1 LAKIILKNS
10 AKIDL
15 EEKYIEEFCSF
26 ANLPKGKIFLVLH
39 GNSLPESNQGV
50 CVSSQL
56 IKFAPELLGICPC
69 SNLTTWDCCIAIAK
83 KWCICRDVFP
93 AYFTYLL
100 GHEFGHAYVCLSD
113 IALHIHCCLIRDWI
127 RPASKNVI
135 QLPHSLPNEQLFD
148 RFGKYLSFKMHGD
161 EKLDLEINALKET
174 AGDIEKQHLEMI
186 QELSPSGKFDGLRN
200 SIIEYSRP
208 YRDELIRCW
217 KKDFEEN
224 GSNSLASLISDY
236 DELFEY

>member
-186 QELSPSGKFDGLRN
+186 QELSTSG
-200 SIIEYSRP
+200 
-208 YRDELIRCW
+208 
-217 KKDFEEN
+217 N